1 MSESDPVSIRAGR
14 ASDAAAIRKLF
25 VAVASSDGNLARAA
39 DEMTE
44 EYVDSFVGASLADG
58 VLLIAELPG
67 IAGIAG
73 ELHAYRNGIRRF
85 AHVLGGLT
93 VAVHPQAQGRG
104 IGRRLFATLLE
115 DVRQNRPMIERIE
128 LITSESNVRARKLYE
143 SLGFRPQGR
152 FERGIR
158 SPRGELEADIPM
170 AWLREEKAS
179 P

>member
-1 MSESDPVSIRAGR
+1 MSTSDPVSIRAGR
-14 ASDAAAIRKLF
+14 ASDAAAIRKLL
-25 VAVASSDGNLARAA
+25 VTVASSDGNLARAA

-44 EYVDSFVGASLADG
+44 EYVDDFVSASLADG
-58 VLLIAELPG
+58 VLLVAELAG
-67 IAGIAG
+67 ISGIAG

-93 VAVHPQAQGRG
+93 VAVHPEAQGRG
-104 IGRRLFATLLE
+104 IGRRLFEVLLD
-115 DVRQNRPMIERIE
+115 DVRRNRPMIERIE

-143 SLGFRPQGR
+143 SLGFRQQGR
-152 FERGIR
+152 FERGIL

-170 AWLREEKAS
+170 AWLRDEKPS